1 MSGPIQSIVSA
12 NVSFTHTHACINPY
26 KLSLLQEYEV
36 ATLCDDPSTEP
47 LEDTIPP
54 MHMLQ
59 EVTSEDEEDDDDAM
73 TSSDD
78 NEKYKVV
85 DDTSEDYTPDLGEL
99 AAADSD
105 GGHDSDNNNAECMVR
120 NIYKLMYPM

>member
-1 MSGPIQSIVSA
+1 M
-12 NVSFTHTHACINPY
+12 
-26 KLSLLQEYEV
+26 

-59 EVTSEDEEDDDDAM
+59 EVTSEDEEDDDDAT

-78 NEKYKVV
+78 NENYKVM
-85 DDTSEDYTPDLGEL
+85 DEDYISDLGEL

-120 NIYKLMYPM
+120 NIY